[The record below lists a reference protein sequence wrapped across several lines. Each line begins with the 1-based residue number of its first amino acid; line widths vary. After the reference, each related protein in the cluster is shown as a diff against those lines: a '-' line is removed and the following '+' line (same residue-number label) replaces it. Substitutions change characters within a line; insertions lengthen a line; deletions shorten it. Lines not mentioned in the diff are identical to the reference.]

1 LRPPEHRFGLV
12 TRRAVLGAIGLSAAA
27 VACGNGGGRKADV
40 STDIIRLTESY
51 GTDRLNVGEWFV
63 PVGEKPVPAVVLI
76 HGGFW
81 RKQYD
86 RHLEDKLALDLAG
99 RGYLCWNLDYRS
111 SAVPW
116 PATLTDV
123 AAGYDFL
130 RQGRFGDRVIDG
142 RVAVVGHSA
151 GGQLAAWL
159 ASRDRLKPEAP
170 GYNADVVL
178 PDLAV
183 PQAGVVA
190 LAIAAEDGLGGGA
203 PQALVGG
210 SPSHYPERYDAAD
223 PMSLLPSSVR
233 SVLIHDR
240 NDDVVPL
247 SQSQTYVAAATKAGD
262 KAGLIVTSGDHFS
275 HLDPASE
282 SCAKLRDALATM
294 KG

>member
-1 LRPPEHRFGLV
+1 
-12 TRRAVLGAIGLSAAA
+12 VLGAIGITAAA
-27 VACGNGGGRKADV
+27 VACGSGPGKEDAV

-51 GTDRLNVGEWFV
+51 GPDRLNVGEWFV
-63 PVGEKPVPAVVLI
+63 PVGDKPVPTVVLV

-86 RHLEDKLALDLAG
+86 RHLEDKVALDLAS

-151 GGQLAAWL
+151 GGQLVGWL

-170 GYNADVVL
+170 GHNPDVIL
-178 PDLAV
+178 PNLAV

-190 LAIAAEDGLGGGA
+190 LAIAAEAGLGGGA
-203 PQALVGG
+203 PQAFVGG
-210 SPSHYPERYDAAD
+210 SPSHYPERYDEAD
-223 PMSLLPSSVR
+223 PMSLLPTGVR

-240 NDDVVPL
+240 DDDVVPI
-247 SQSQTYVAAATKAGD
+247 SQSETYVAAAKKAGD
-262 KAGLIVTSGDHFS
+262 KASLVVTSGDHYS
-275 HLDPASE
+275 HLDPTSE
-282 SCAKLRDALATM
+282 ACAKMRDALATM
-294 KG
+294 KA